1 MQTVMAIV
9 DFADHQLKKRP
20 LVGRQNAIA
29 QFMPPFSSAMRC
41 SSGESARRSSRGM

>member
-29 QFMPPFSSAMRC
+29 QFMPPFFQRDALFFR
-41 SSGESARRSSRGM
+41 ESARRSSRGM